1 MGKIGIIGLGLIGG
15 SIGLAV
21 KAAGLRNTEV
31 IGFDRN
37 RDVEG
42 RALKFGAVDA
52 LARSMEQLAA
62 ESSIVV
68 IATPIIAVEKV
79 MREIAP
85 HLQRGAVVTDTAST
99 KGAVMRWA
107 RDILPEEV
115 HFVGGHPMAGK
126 EQSGPQ
132 AAEATLFR
140 DRPYVIIPSVSANPG
155 AVNAV
160 VGLAEVV
167 GARSV
172 FLDADEHD
180 AYAAAISHMPLVASV
195 ALFSL
200 ARGSTAWPE
209 LANMAGPAFKDLTR
223 LASGEPEMAHDI
235 CLTNSQN
242 IGHWIDRYVDEL
254 LRLKDMIG
262 ADDDEALF
270 RALAET
276 QLERE
281 NFLTSPPERERPG
294 MAEDMPTPSQSFLNM
309 LAGTMWADRARELT
323 TDLEGR
329 AREREREE
337 RLRRR
342 SD

>member
-21 KAAGLRNTEV
+21 KAAALRNTEV

-37 RDVEG
+37 REVEG
-42 RALKFGAVDA
+42 RALKFGAVDT
-52 LARSMEQLAA
+52 LAKSMEQLAA

-107 RDILPEEV
+107 RDVLPEGV

-140 DRPYVIIPSVSANPG
+140 DRPYVIIPSLTANPG
-155 AVNAV
+155 AVNAI

-167 GARSV
+167 GGKPV

-235 CLTNSQN
+235 CLTNKHN
-242 IGHWIDRYVDEL
+242 IGHWIDRYVEEL
-254 LRLKDMIG
+254 LRIKDMIG
-262 ADDDEALF
+262 GEDDELLF

-281 NFLTSPPERERPG
+281 NFLASPPERERPG
-294 MAEDMPTPSQSFLNM
+294 MPEDMPSPSQSFLNM

-323 TDLEGR
+323 TDFEER

-342 SD
+342 TD